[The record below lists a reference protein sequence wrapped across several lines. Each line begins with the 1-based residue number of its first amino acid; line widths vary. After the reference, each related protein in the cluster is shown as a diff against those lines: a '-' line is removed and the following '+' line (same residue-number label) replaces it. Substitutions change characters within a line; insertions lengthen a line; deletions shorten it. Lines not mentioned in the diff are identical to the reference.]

1 MIGDVNKRTDD
12 KSLIGDNTE
21 KIRRVDDI
29 YYILLVKMMM
39 INSIGL
45 FSG

>member
-12 KSLIGDNTE
+12 KSLIGDNKKKE
-21 KIRRVDDI
+21 DDI
-29 YYILLVKMMM
+29 YYILLAKMMM

>member
-21 KIRRVDDI
+21 KKKKRDDI